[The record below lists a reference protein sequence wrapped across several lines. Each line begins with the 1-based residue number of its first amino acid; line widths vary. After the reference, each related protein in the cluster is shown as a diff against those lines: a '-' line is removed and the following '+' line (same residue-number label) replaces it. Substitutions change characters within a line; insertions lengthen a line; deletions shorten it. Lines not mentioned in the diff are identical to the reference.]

1 MKTSITIK
9 IIFLISIISIFT
21 IGNCLATNGWDI
33 EITPNSDL
41 GSDNDQKIVNAGN
54 QIIGIIQMVGVAI
67 AVVMLI
73 MLGIKYMIAKKKKKA
88 DIKKTATIYIIGAV
102 ILFGASGILQIIKN
116 VVTGQQH
123 IHDYQ
128 EVSSYTQN
136 GRVVTVMRCTICG
149 AEEEFMQI

>member
-21 IGNCLATNGWDI
+21 IGNCLAANGWDI

-73 MLGIKYMIAKKKKKA
+73 MLGIKYMIAAPDEKA